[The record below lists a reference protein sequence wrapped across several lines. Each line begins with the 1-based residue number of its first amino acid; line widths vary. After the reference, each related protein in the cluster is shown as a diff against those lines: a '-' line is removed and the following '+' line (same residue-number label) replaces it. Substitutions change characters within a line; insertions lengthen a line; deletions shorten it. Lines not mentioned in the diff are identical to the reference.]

1 MILCVDLTSKKAK
14 VAGIKKEKKSLR
26 VVEYLEFDAS
36 EMETGFGG
44 YLKSRSRDIDEI
56 RVSGA
61 LDNTFHKIF
70 IIPDLKGKMFTT
82 ALGAEVKKAFGVIY
96 QFKYQDLGEVPGP
109 GNKVNR
115 KIMSAGIKRDNLE
128 ELSRLFN
135 DSPTKPDMFTTYP
148 VAVHAAIQKQE
159 LISQEL
165 LGFLELDYPT
175 SRIVIF
181 KGDEIR
187 LSREINVL
195 EEEKDP
201 DRSTLA
207 KDIYRTLLFYT
218 ENYPNE
224 LVKRIVL
231 AGNSATSKTVD
242 VLTKKT
248 GAEIIP
254 FSPEGMIEKS
264 DEISAVPPGCLGLA
278 LLDPGDFPFEFVP
291 MSIQEKRKIK
301 KTLSLS
307 ASFILAVV
315 FILALAISRFSL
327 DLGNLDNYQR
337 GIKGEIKMKEDRLKE
352 LGLEFVSHSIE
363 TTQPPWSEVLLEM
376 AATVPPG
383 VILESFVLKKT
394 KKVWIGEIVGLAEG
408 KDEISSLLL
417 VESVQ
422 NNFNQSPLFKGVKL
436 VEKEL
441 QGKKIEFKIN
451 YQLNM

>member
-1 MILCVDLTSKKAK
+1 MLLCVDLASKKAK
-14 VAGIKKEKKSLR
+14 VTVFKREKRSLK
-26 VVEYLEFDAS
+26 VLEYLEFDVS
-36 EMETGFGG
+36 ELEKEFGE
-44 YLKSRSRDIDEI
+44 YLERTYRDIDEI

-82 ALGAEVKKAFGVIY
+82 ALGAEVTKAFGVVY
-96 QFKYQDLGEVPGP
+96 QFKYQDIGEVPGP

-115 KIMSAGIKRDNLE
+115 KMMTAGIKRDNLE
-128 ELSRLFN
+128 ELSKLFEKSRIPPN
-135 DSPTKPDMFTTYP
+135 IYTTYP
-148 VAVHAAIQKQE
+148 LAVQALVQKLRLVSE
-159 LISQEL
+159 EPM
-165 LGFLELDYPT
+165 GFLELDYPT

-181 KGDEIR
+181 KEGEIR
-187 LSREINVL
+187 VAREVNVL
-195 EEEKDP
+195 EEGKDP
-201 DRSTLA
+201 DRSALA

-224 LVKRIVL
+224 LVTRIVL
-231 AGNSATSKTVD
+231 AQNSTDSKTANI
-242 VLTKKT
+242 LAQKT

-254 FSPEGMIEKS
+254 FSPEAVVEKA
-264 DEISAVPPGCLGLA
+264 DKIPLIPPGCLGLA
-278 LLDPGDFPFEFVP
+278 LLDPDNFSFEFVP
-291 MSIQEKRKIK
+291 MSIQEKRKTK

-315 FILALAISRFSL
+315 LILALAISRYTL
-327 DLGNLDNYQR
+327 DLGNLNNYQR

-352 LGLEFVSHSIE
+352 LGLEFVSHTIE

-383 VILESFVLKKT
+383 VIFESFVLKKT
-394 KKVWIGEIVGLAEG
+394 NKVWTGEIVGLAEG

-441 QGKKIEFKIN
+441 QGKRIEFKIN

>member
-1 MILCVDLTSKKAK
+1 MLLCVDLTSKKAK
-14 VAGIKKEKKSLR
+14 VTGINKGKRSFR
-26 VVEYLEFDAS
+26 VVESLEFDIS
-36 EMETGFGG
+36 KLETAFGE
-44 YLKSRSRDIDEI
+44 YLKSRSGDIDEI

-61 LDNTFHKIF
+61 LENTFHKIF
-70 IIPDLKGKMFTT
+70 IIPDLKGKMFTA
-82 ALGAEVKKAFGVIY
+82 ALYSEVTKAFGVIY
-96 QFKYQDLGEVPGP
+96 QFKYLDMGEVPGP
-109 GNKVNR
+109 GNKINR

-148 VAVHAAIQKQE
+148 VAVHAAIQKLE
-159 LISQEL
+159 LISEEP

-187 LSREINVL
+187 VSREINVL

-231 AGNSATSKTVD
+231 AGNSATSKTVEA
-242 VLTKKT
+242 LTKKT

-264 DEISAVPPGCLGLA
+264 DKISPVPPGCLGLA
-278 LLDPGDFPFEFVP
+278 LLDPDSFPFEFVP

-301 KTLSLS
+301 KALTLSFS
-307 ASFILAVV
+307 AILVIV
-315 FILALAISRFSL
+315 LILALAISRFSL
-327 DLGNLDNYQR
+327 DLRNLNNYHR
-337 GIKGEIKMKEDRLKE
+337 GIKGGIKMKEDRLKE

-376 AATVPPG
+376 AAAVPSG
-383 VILESFVLKKT
+383 VVFESFVLKKT
-394 KKVWIGEIVGLAEG
+394 NKVWRGEIVGLAEG

-417 VESVQ
+417 VESLQ
-422 NNFNQSPLFKGVKL
+422 NNFNQSPLFKDAKL
-436 VEKEL
+436 LEKEL
-441 QGKKIEFKIN
+441 QGKKVEFKIN